1 MKNCIN
7 FFFHRH
13 THVWSVSKCDQN
25 NLNEF
30 VHYVYLGPWESVE
43 GDSRGQRE
51 EEDIWTSVR
60 FSQHHWT
67 QGPHPL
73 SLSRCPSQDVLRQ
86 VSTTGKKSFE
96 SDRKRER
103 EGGGS
108 DRCQL
113 QVRNH
118 LKVTE
123 REKREKKMET
133 EKGRE
138 KKKISGPPLNS
149 VEMEIIFIQKV
160 FWVKI
165 PSIANNPGTWVW

>member
-1 MKNCIN
+1 MKKTAL

-13 THVWSVSKCDQN
+13 THVWSVSKCDQSN
-25 NLNEF
+25 FNEF

-60 FSQHHWT
+60 FSQHWT
-67 QGPHPL
+67 QGTHPH

-86 VSTTGKKSFE
+86 LSTTGKKSVE

-123 REKREKKMET
+123 REREGGQKRGKKRWRQRET
-133 EKGRE
+133 ERRRRYLVL
-138 KKKISGPPLNS
+138 SL
-149 VEMEIIFIQKV
+149 IQ
-160 FWVKI
+160 
-165 PSIANNPGTWVW
+165 